1 MQIPL
6 IENISS
12 FEISIIGL
20 LTYVLG
26 ISYTSLLLAILTTIF
41 NPSMHS
47 TYFLLNSFGLYMFG
61 WIAMLFCN
69 LMTFMYY
76 LGYNYTNIVKYFD
89 TLKKLHEMSKII
101 TDNKA
106 ENKKN
111 VENLDNIMTF
121 VVFCDNVKMCSNL
134 TLCFVSHYGTIVKDY
149 ISNLSGI
156 SWIEKILALRSHFNI
171 YAKQMLT
178 TFNYIIY
185 QIYSLDNLEK
195 KKDEYLQCYKYMT
208 DNHDENNTDKTNEVS
223 KINTQIEANLQ
234 ALNYMNDMVQNFANM
249 AKTSSVLDAD
259 IIKPTDRKTRRMLQK
274 GNKKNNNK
282 KTQ

>member
-41 NPSMHS
+41 NPSMYS
-47 TYFLLNSFGLYMFG
+47 IYFLLNSFGLYMFG
-61 WIAMLFCN
+61 WITMLFCN

-76 LGYNYTNIVKYFD
+76 LGYNYSNIVKYFD

-111 VENLDNIMTF
+111 VENLDNLTTF
-121 VVFCDNVKMCSNL
+121 VVFCDNVKMCINL
-134 TLCFVSHYGTIVKDY
+134 TLYFVNHYGTIVKDY
-149 ISNLSGI
+149 ISNLFGI
-156 SWIEKILALRSHFNI
+156 SSWIENLLALRSHFNI
-171 YAKQMLT
+171 YAKQILSS
-178 TFNYIIY
+178 FNYIIN

-208 DNHDENNTDKTNEVS
+208 DNHDENNIDKTNEVS

-259 IIKPTDRKTRRMLQK
+259 IIKQPDRKTRRMLQK
-274 GNKKNNNK
+274 GNKNK
-282 KTQ
+282 KQ